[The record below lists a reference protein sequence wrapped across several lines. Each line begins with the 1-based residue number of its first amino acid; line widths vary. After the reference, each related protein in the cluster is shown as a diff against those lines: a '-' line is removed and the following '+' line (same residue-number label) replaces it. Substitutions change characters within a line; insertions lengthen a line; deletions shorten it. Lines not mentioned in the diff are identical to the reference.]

1 MLLNIIQTVP
11 MEEKTISLNA
21 EQILRKTFTPNV
33 KGYDPDEV
41 DSFLDRVIRDYQ
53 SFESYYKESKKYIV
67 ELELQLRKCREANS
81 NLTVENA
88 KLGSRLAGVK
98 DPSEVNSSNIQYVNR
113 IAKLEKE
120 IWRLGGNPSNIK

>member
-1 MLLNIIQTVP
+1 MNIIQTVP

>member
-1 MLLNIIQTVP
+1 

-53 SFESYYKESKKYIV
+53 SFESYYKESKQYIV
-67 ELELQLRKCREANS
+67 ELELQLRKSRETN
-81 NLTVENA
+81 NGLTVENA
-88 KLGSRLAGVK
+88 KLASRLAGVK
-98 DPSEVNSSNIQYVNR
+98 DPSEVTSSSLQYVNR

-120 IWRLGGNPSNIK
+120 IWRLGGNPENIK

>member
-1 MLLNIIQTVP
+1 

-53 SFESYYKESKKYIV
+53 SFESYYKEYIV
-67 ELELQLRKCREANS
+67 ELELQLRKSRETN
-81 NLTVENA
+81 NGLTVENA
-88 KLGSRLAGVK
+88 KLTSRLAGVK
-98 DPSEVNSSNIQYVNR
+98 DPSEVTSSSLQYVNR

-120 IWRLGGNPSNIK
+120 IWRLGGNPENIK

>member
-1 MLLNIIQTVP
+1 

-53 SFESYYKESKKYIV
+53 SFESYYKDSKQYIV
-67 ELELQLRKCREANS
+67 ELELQLRKSRETN
-81 NLTVENA
+81 NGLTVENA
-88 KLGSRLAGVK
+88 KLTSRLAGVK
-98 DPSEVNSSNIQYVNR
+98 DPSEVTSSSLQYVNR

-120 IWRLGGNPSNIK
+120 IWRLGGNPENIK